1 MKPAW
6 HSWWRT
12 TAIALDSAAVA
23 LALTAAGL
31 LRLGPLQ
38 NIDYASSELGAT
50 TLASQIALG
59 IPLWIASLAAFSLYS
74 PVRNLNAVE
83 QARRLV
89 AAGLAAPIAL
99 VSISFAF
106 RQEPSRLWIALST
119 MLVIPAVA
127 LERRALSWFVSRRRE
142 RGKWQTPV
150 VVVGRREAKALLED
164 LVMNPVRGMLPV
176 ATCGFAWDGLPEGN
190 LNDLD
195 HVVRSNGATT
205 VVIVATDMERDEVN
219 HVVAVADQLPAQVLI
234 LPGLDYTL
242 AHNLAIV
249 PVGDEPGLSLEP
261 ASLRNY
267 QRLMK
272 RSMDIVL
279 SATALL
285 VTFPALLAIGLMV
298 RLNSPGPAIFKQ
310 PRLGMGGKIFTVWK
324 FRTMVDGSD
333 EDAELHVDRDDGWG
347 FTVKAPDDPRV
358 TTMGKWLR
366 RMSLDE
372 LPQFVNVFR
381 GDMSLVGPRPVTL
394 REGSFSESVLGGRF
408 LMPPGITGL
417 WQVSGRHTLAAEDR
431 ARLDLTYVRNWSL
444 LLDIYIILRTIP
456 AILAKH
462 GAY

>member
-6 HSWWRT
+6 HTWWRT
-12 TAIALDSAAVA
+12 TAIGLDTAAVVLA
-23 LALTAAGL
+23 LAAAAI
-31 LRLGPLQ
+31 LRLGPLE
-38 NIDYASSELGAT
+38 NLDYASPG
-50 TLASQIALG
+50 LAPSLLVQDVALAV
-59 IPLWIASLAAFSLYS
+59 PLWIAAMAAFSLYS
-74 PVRNLNAVE
+74 PIRNMNAVE

-89 AAGLAAPIAL
+89 AAGLTAPIAL
-99 VSISFAF
+99 VSISFAL

-119 MLVIPAVA
+119 LLVIPIVA
-127 LERRALSWFVSRRRE
+127 LERRALSWFVSRKRA
-142 RGKWQTPV
+142 RGKWHTRV
-150 VVVGRREAKALLED
+150 IVVGRREAKALLEE
-164 LVMNPVRGMLPV
+164 LVMNPARGMQPV
-176 ATCGFAWDGLPEGN
+176 ATCGFSWDGLPEGT
-190 LNDLD
+190 LNELD
-195 HVVRSNGATT
+195 YVVRQNSAAT

-267 QRLMK
+267 QRVIK
-272 RSMDIVL
+272 RTMDVVL
-279 SATALL
+279 AATALL
-285 VTFPALLAIGLMV
+285 VTLPVLLAIGLLV
-298 RLNSPGPAIFKQ
+298 KLNSAGPAIFKQ
-310 PRLGMGGKIFTVWK
+310 PRLGHGGKIFTVWK

-333 EDAELHVDRDDGWG
+333 EDAESHVLRDDGWG
-347 FTVKAPDDPRV
+347 FTVKEPDDPRV
-358 TTMGKWLR
+358 TSIGKWLR
-366 RMSLDE
+366 ALSLDE

-444 LLDIYIILRTIP
+444 LLDVYILLRTIP
-456 AILAKH
+456 AILRKR